1 LHVILKEGITL
12 IILHFKATL
21 KGVLNKAIIK
31 VLSLKIYNIITEN
44 LIYKRELEE
53 GKLIIECVLIILT
66 KNGAIINLFLNL
78 KGGL

>member
-1 LHVILKEGITL
+1 LHIILKEGITL

-31 VLSLKIYNIITEN
+31 VFSLKIYNIITKN

-53 GKLIIECVLIILT
+53 GKLITKYVSIIFT
-66 KNGAIINLFLNL
+66 KNRAIINLSLSL
-78 KGGL
+78 KGSL